1 MASEHI
7 GKAAFGKEI
16 EQKQFPHMRSTSTI
30 YDATKETQSM
40 PFVAKNIANQTEI
53 HSASNSKENVKCS
66 KINQSNSRTFHETY
80 NSRC

>member
-16 EQKQFPHMRSTSTI
+16 EQKLFPHMRSTSTI

-40 PFVAKNIANQTEI
+40 PFVAKNIANQT
-53 HSASNSKENVKCS
+53 
-66 KINQSNSRTFHETY
+66 
-80 NSRC
+80 